1 LYSDTPQNNID
12 DFGLISLMYH
22 RFDENKYPS
31 TNIKMVDFKRQ
42 LEIIK
47 KENIK
52 FINPKD
58 FKKEL
63 TDNKKQRKIL
73 LTIDDGFLSFYNS
86 AWPFLKKNR
95 IPFILF
101 VSTREVGSF
110 NYMNWEQI
118 KEIEKEDFVEIG
130 NHSHTHEYL
139 VDENNEVI
147 LNDIQKSINIFEDK
161 LGKNSEFFS
170 YPFGEYS
177 ENFKNIVRELGFKYA
192 FGQHSGVIDD
202 TKNFYE
208 LPRFPIN
215 EKYGELKRFTSL
227 TKTLP
232 FKYKNIFP
240 KEKYLLK
247 SKNPPEV
254 KIEFYENIKNLK
266 MINCYSNENS
276 KWRKS
281 KITFSAN
288 NMLEVFINEKFTGE
302 RGRINCSLRDES
314 GFWRWLGI
322 QFVVGEKN

>member
-1 LYSDTPQNNID
+1 MYSNSDENNIQD
-12 DFGLISLMYH
+12 YGVISLMYH
-22 RFDENKYPS
+22 RFEENKYPS
-31 TNIKMVDFKRQ
+31 TNIKILDFKKQ
-42 LEIIK
+42 IEIIK
-47 KENIK
+47 QSNIK
-52 FINPKD
+52 FINPKN
-58 FKKEL
+58 FEEEIIN
-63 TDNKKQRKIL
+63 NKKQRKIL
-73 LTIDDGFLSFYNS
+73 LTIDDGFLSFYNN
-86 AWPFLKKNR
+86 AWPYLKKNK

-110 NYMNWEQI
+110 NYMNWDQI
-118 KEIEKEDFVEIG
+118 REIEKEDFVEIG

-139 VDENNEVI
+139 VDENNETI
-147 LNDIQKSINIFEDK
+147 INDIQKSINIFEDK

-322 QFVVGEKN
+322 QFVVGEKD